1 MAIINRATKE
11 LQLKIV
17 YYGPAKSGKTTNL
30 EQIHANVQVP
40 DPTLKGKMTS
50 LATSSDRTLF
60 FDFFPLEATSI
71 KGFKTK
77 FSLFTVPGQVIYNAT
92 RQIVLRGVDGI
103 VFVADSQY
111 DKMQENI
118 ETFGHM
124 QDNLK
129 SLNLNLDDIPYVM
142 QYNKRDMPEAA
153 PVEYLEYV
161 LNNREVH
168 VPYFEGTAH
177 TCGGVFESLN
187 MISKMLIHKFLNK
200 T

>member
-17 YYGPAKSGKTTNL
+17 YYGPAKSGKTTNI
-30 EQIHANVQVP
+30 EMVHEHVQVP
-40 DPTLKGKMTS
+40 KPEAKAKLTS

-60 FDFFPLEATSI
+60 FDFFPLEATTI

-118 ETFGHM
+118 ETFQHM
-124 QDNLK
+124 IENLK
-129 SLNLNLDDIPYVM
+129 SLNLGLDDIPYVI
-142 QYNKRDMPEAA
+142 QYNKRDMPDAA
-153 PVEYLEYV
+153 PAEYLEYV
-161 LNNREVH
+161 LNNREVL
-168 VPYFEGTAH
+168 VPSFEATASQ
-177 TCGGVFESLN
+177 CEGVFETLN
-187 MISKMLIHKFLNK
+187 MITKMLIHKFLNK
-200 T
+200 

>member
-17 YYGPAKSGKTTNL
+17 FYGPAKSGKTTNL
-30 EQIHANVQVP
+30 EQIHTNVQVP
-40 DPTLKGKMTS
+40 DPNLKGKMTS

-124 QDNLK
+124 QENLK
-129 SLNLNLDDIPYVM
+129 SLNLNMEDIPYVM
-142 QYNKRDMPEAA
+142 QYNKRDMPDVA

-161 LNNREVH
+161 LNNRETH
-168 VPYFEGTAH
+168 VPYFEASAAN
-177 TCGGVFESLN
+177 CNGVFETLN

>member
-30 EQIHANVQVP
+30 EQVHANVQVP
-40 DPTLKGKMTS
+40 EASAKGKMTS

-60 FDFFPLEATSI
+60 FDFFPLEATTI

-111 DKMQENI
+111 DKMSENI
-118 ETFGHM
+118 ETFQHM
-124 QDNLK
+124 TDNLK
-129 SLNLNLDDIPYVM
+129 SLNLNLDDIPYVI
-142 QYNKRDMPEAA
+142 QYNKRDTDDAA
-153 PVEYLEYV
+153 PIEYLEYV
-161 LNNREVH
+161 LNNREIH
-168 VPYFEGTAH
+168 VPSFEGVASR
-177 TCGGVFESLN
+177 CEGVFETLN
-187 MISKMLIHKFLNK
+187 MITKMLIHKYLNK
-200 T
+200 